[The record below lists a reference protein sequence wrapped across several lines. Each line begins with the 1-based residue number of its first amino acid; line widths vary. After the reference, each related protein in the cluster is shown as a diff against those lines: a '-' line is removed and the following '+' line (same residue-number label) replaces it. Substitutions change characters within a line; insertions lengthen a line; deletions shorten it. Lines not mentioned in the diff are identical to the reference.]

1 MDRMIMG
8 MSIIAYLII
17 FNRGLTFRLTILN
30 NVIITMILAFYMLII
45 DPLKSGLIVL
55 PMFGTILLYIY
66 WLKKEDILW
75 NIFQLLACY
84 MLVVILDN
92 VSHFILKMADVE
104 PNKYGFAYAIY
115 MMINFPIF
123 YILCGM
129 VSKKAKQIK
138 KLELPVLS
146 PKIIAVVGVDLL
158 LCMLIFAIHIT
169 ITNEAGSPPML
180 LLCSVGLYI
189 AYFVLTFVM
198 ILMIVREYKVNAQI
212 TMRQNSYDNLQEY
225 MSQIEE
231 LYQNIRAFRHDYANI
246 MASMS
251 IYLENNDIQGLK
263 AYYDT
268 HIFPINDLLNKEN
281 DVISRLNKLD
291 ILELKGLVSV
301 KINYA
306 LELNITVNLEITER
320 IEAVNMNTLDL
331 VRITG
336 ILLDNAIEACQECTS
351 SHIDFC
357 MIKSDQSVTLI
368 VRNTY
373 LKKEIDYNKLGISGI
388 TSKGERRGTG
398 LYNVRSMIEKY
409 ENVIMDTEYGDAYFT
424 QLIEIYEENQAN
436 TL

>member
-1 MDRMIMG
+1 M
-8 MSIIAYLII
+8 
-17 FNRGLTFRLTILN
+17 
-30 NVIITMILAFYMLII
+30 
-45 DPLKSGLIVL
+45 
-55 PMFGTILLYIY
+55 
-66 WLKKEDILW
+66 
-75 NIFQLLACY
+75 
-84 MLVVILDN
+84 
-92 VSHFILKMADVE
+92 
-104 PNKYGFAYAIY
+104 
-115 MMINFPIF
+115 
-123 YILCGM
+123 
-129 VSKKAKQIK
+129 
-138 KLELPVLS
+138 
-146 PKIIAVVGVDLL
+146 
-158 LCMLIFAIHIT
+158 CMLIFAIHIT

-306 LELNITVNLEITER
+306 LELNITGNLEITER
-320 IEAVNMNTLDL
+320 IETVNMNTLDL

-398 LYNVRSMIEKY
+398 LYNVKSMIEKY
-409 ENVIMDTEYGDAYFT
+409 DNVIMDTEYGDAYFT